1 MSGKMISCG
10 IILLSHG
17 DVLMGHVTN
26 QSFWD
31 IPKGGM
37 EGGEDFAETAI
48 RETFEETG
56 LVLERDEL
64 TELGL
69 FSYNNYKD
77 LFLFAC
83 DITPLNKTEEDLSC
97 KSTMNMLVDGVSE
110 VVPEMDAF
118 RFFSWYDAINKSPK
132 SLSSLL
138 KRLPSESVLSSFYIR
153 F

>member
-1 MSGKMISCG
+1 MTCKMVSCG
-10 IILLSHG
+10 IIILSHG

-48 RETFEETG
+48 RETLEETG
-56 LVLERDEL
+56 LSLSRDDL
-64 TELGL
+64 TELGR
-69 FSYNNYKD
+69 FSYNRYKD

-83 DITPLNKTEEDLSC
+83 DITPQNKKETDLAC
-97 KSTMNMLVDGVSE
+97 NSTMSMVVDGVSE

-118 RFFSWYDAINKSPK
+118 RFFSWYEAISKSPK
-132 SLSSLL
+132 SLSTLL
-138 KRLPSESVLSSFYIR
+138 KRLPQESPLGEFYIR